1 MDVLS
6 PAFEG
11 DFYTGKND
19 PGICFEGAASSFAD
33 EGKTGL
39 IYTMTL
45 SNQETSAVNRSVA
58 LCPGYFDA
66 AANVKDS
73 NGVAVAAIIT
83 EGTIIGT
90 QGTADRLTGSGKPK
104 SIVDFLGFIKYNP
117 TRFTGVKIQVDN
129 SIQFDEQIYIKQ
141 NSPFRNLQDFQIYP
155 NSYKDSTQNDDK
167 RVEIPLDSY
176 QMDNNTTV
184 TTVIQAGRSVT
195 YTWFVGAIKNQAF
208 ELANKAEAARAN
220 MGLSRGYGK

>member
-1 MDVLS
+1 
-6 PAFEG
+6 
-11 DFYTGKND
+11 
-19 PGICFEGAASSFAD
+19 
-33 EGKTGL
+33 
-39 IYTMTL
+39 
-45 SNQETSAVNRSVA
+45 VA